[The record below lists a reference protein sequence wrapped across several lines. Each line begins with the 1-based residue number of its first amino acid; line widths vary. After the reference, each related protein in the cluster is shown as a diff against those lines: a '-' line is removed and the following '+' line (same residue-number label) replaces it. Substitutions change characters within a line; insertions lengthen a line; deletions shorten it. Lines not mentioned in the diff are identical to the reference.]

1 MAQFNDP
8 KCNDAIIRY
17 SPGFFLEWLLPQI
30 ENLSDYEA
38 NWHVHAM
45 SEKLTGL
52 YQGHVRRLI
61 VNAPPRSLKTSTCT
75 SFFIPWLLG
84 KDPSLQIM
92 LVTYSDEFAEQLG
105 SQIRS
110 VMRHP
115 EYKRLFDDTQLVNE
129 KARSTRLRTM
139 KGGKVTITSFHA
151 TMTGLG
157 ADYIIVDDPIQT
169 NDVRSATK
177 MNDTI
182 NRFKEGLYTR
192 LNDPKAGRIL
202 LVMQRIHP
210 DDLTGELLERSE
222 FDHLKLPAQFNED
235 LCYQMP
241 FEQVHVAKAGDYL
254 DPTRFGELELARTRK
269 MLGEAAF
276 AAQYMQ
282 EPIYPQNDLV
292 DFEKFKWFEPQE
304 LEADLRDAIHV
315 HSWDTAFSTKD
326 SADYTAVTKWAYN
339 RTGYYLLD
347 AHRLKATSEDVENH
361 ILREA
366 IAENPNRVIIERANH
381 SVDLIQRVRKSSQS
395 TFQVIEGTHDS
406 LSKENRFVR
415 IQHKI
420 NTGQVYLAKGVAGI
434 DLFLSELRGFPYGAH
449 DDLVDSFTMALHVM
463 GKGPGKAVW
472 HIS

>member
-1 MAQFNDP
+1 MAQLNDP
-8 KCNDAIIRY
+8 KRNDAIIRS
-17 SPGFFLEWLLPQI
+17 SPGFFLAWLLPQI
-30 ENLSDYEA
+30 ENLSDYRA

-45 SEKLTGL
+45 SQKLMGL
-52 YQGHVRRLI
+52 YEGHVRRLI

-115 EYKRLFDDTQLVNE
+115 EYKRLFGNSQLVNE
-129 KARSTRLRTM
+129 NARSTRLRTLE
-139 KGGKVTITSFHA
+139 GGKVTITSFHA

-192 LNDPKAGRIL
+192 LNDPKTGRIL

-210 DDLTGELLERSE
+210 DDLTGELLARSDFE
-222 FDHLKLPAQFNED
+222 HLKLPVRFEED
-235 LCYQMP
+235 TSYQMP
-241 FEQVHVAKAGDYL
+241 FGKVHMAKAGDYL
-254 DPTRFGELELARTRK
+254 DPARFGELELARTRK

-282 EPIYPQNDLV
+282 EPIYPANDLV
-292 DFEKFKWFEPQE
+292 DLEKFNWFDPE
-304 LEADLRDAIHV
+304 DLRVNLQDMIYV
-315 HSWDTAFSTKD
+315 HSWDTAFSTSD
-326 SADYTAVTKWAYN
+326 TADYTAVTKWAYDS
-339 RTGYYLLD
+339 TGYYLLD
-347 AHRLKATSEDVENH
+347 AQRFKATSEEVEKR
-361 ILREA
+361 ILRAA
-366 IAENPNRVIIERANH
+366 IADQPHRVLIERANH
-381 SVDLIQRVRKSSQS
+381 SIDLINRVRSASNGR
-395 TFQVIEGTHDS
+395 FQVVEGQHGG
-406 LSKENRFVR
+406 LSKEQRFEN

-420 NTGQVYLAKGVAGI
+420 NTGQVFLAKGVSGVE
-434 DLFLSELRGFPYGAH
+434 LFLSELRGFPYGAH
-449 DDLVDSFTMALHVM
+449 DDLVDSFTMALKEM
-463 GKGPGKAVW
+463 GKGSGRAVW
-472 HIS
+472 RIS

>member
-17 SPGFFLEWLLPQI
+17 SPGFFVEWLLPQI
-30 ENLSDYEA
+30 ENLNDYEA

-45 SEKLTGL
+45 SEKLMGL

-75 SFFIPWLLG
+75 TFFIAWLLG
-84 KDPSLQIM
+84 KDPTLQII
-92 LVTYSDEFAEQLG
+92 LATYTDEFAENLG
-105 SQIRS
+105 NKIRTLLCHS
-110 VMRHP
+110 
-115 EYKRLFDDTQLVNE
+115 EYKRLFGDTRLLNE
-129 KARSTRLRTM
+129 QAKSTRLRTH
-139 KGGKVTITSFHA
+139 KGGSVVVTSFHSM
-151 TMTGLG
+151 MTGLG
-157 ADYIIVDDPIQT
+157 ADYIIVDDPMQA
-169 NDVRSATK
+169 NEVRSETK
-177 MNDTI
+177 MTDI
-182 NRFKEGLYTR
+182 KNRFKEGLYTR
-192 LNDPKAGRIL
+192 LNDPKTGRIL

-210 DDLTGELLERSE
+210 DDLTGMLLTHGG
-222 FDHLKLPAQFNED
+222 FKHLKLPIQFQEEVTYS
-235 LCYQMP
+235 LP
-241 FEQVHVAKAGDYL
+241 FNKTYKTHAGEFL
-254 DPTRFGELELARTRK
+254 DPARFDEAELARTRE
-269 MLGEAAF
+269 MQGEAAF

-282 EPIYPQNDLV
+282 DPIYPANDLV

-304 LEADLRDAIHV
+304 LEADLREAIHV

-406 LSKENRFVR
+406 LSKEQRFVR

-420 NTGQVYLAKGVAGI
+420 NTGQVYLAKGVDGI
-434 DLFLSELRGFPYGAH
+434 NLFLSELRGFPYGAH

>member
-8 KCNDAIIRY
+8 KRNDAIIRS

-30 ENLSDYEA
+30 ENLNGYLA
-38 NWHVHAM
+38 NWHVNAM
-45 SEKLTGL
+45 SQKLMRL
-52 YQGHVRRLI
+52 YQGHVKRLI

-115 EYKRLFDDTQLVNE
+115 EYKRLFGNSQLANE
-129 KARSTRLRTM
+129 NARSTRLKTLE
-139 KGGKVTITSFHA
+139 GGKVTITSFHA

-192 LNDPKAGRIL
+192 LNDPKTGRIL

-210 DDLTGELLERSE
+210 DDLTGMLLTHGG
-222 FDHLKLPAQFNED
+222 FKHLKLPIQFQEEVTYS
-235 LCYQMP
+235 LP
-241 FEQVHVAKAGDYL
+241 FNKTYKTHVGEFL
-254 DPTRFGELELARTRK
+254 DPARFDEAELARTRE
-269 MLGEAAF
+269 MQGEAAF

-282 EPIYPQNDLV
+282 DPIYPANDLV

-304 LEADLRDAIHV
+304 IEADLRDAIHV
-315 HSWDTAFSTKD
+315 HSWDTAFSTSD
-326 SADYTAVTKWAYN
+326 AADYTAVTKWAYDS
-339 RTGYYLLD
+339 TGYYLLD
-347 AHRLKATSEDVENH
+347 AQRFKVTSEEVEKR
-361 ILREA
+361 ILRAA
-366 IAENPNRVIIERANH
+366 IADQPHRVLIERANH
-381 SVDLIQRVRKSSQS
+381 SIDLINRVKSASNGR
-395 TFQVIEGTHDS
+395 FRVIEGRHGG
-406 LSKENRFVR
+406 LSKEQRFEN

-420 NTGQVYLAKGVAGI
+420 NTGQVFLAKGVSSI
-434 DLFLSELRGFPYGAH
+434 DLFLSELRSFPYGAH
-449 DDLVDSFTMALHVM
+449 DDLVDSFTMALKEM
-463 GKGPGKAVW
+463 GKGSGRAVW
-472 HIS
+472 RIS

>member
-1 MAQFNDP
+1 MAQFNDTQI
-8 KCNDAIIRY
+8 KDAIVRS
-17 SPGFFLEWLLPQI
+17 SPSFFVEWLLPKI
-30 ENLSDYEA
+30 ENLNDYVA

-45 SEKLTGL
+45 SEKLVRL
-52 YQGHVRRLI
+52 YHGNIKRLI

-139 KGGKVTITSFHA
+139 NGGKITITSFHA

-169 NDVRSATK
+169 NDVRSTTK

-192 LNDPKAGRIL
+192 LNDPKTGRIL

-210 DDLTGELLERSE
+210 DDLTGALIAHSE
-222 FDHLKLPAQFNED
+222 FDHLKLPAKFEED
-235 LCYQMP
+235 ISYQMP
-241 FEQVHVAKAGDYL
+241 YGRVHVAYTGDYL
-254 DPTRFGELELARTRK
+254 DPSRSGEFALVSTRK
-269 MLGEAAF
+269 MLGETAF

-282 EPIYPQNDLV
+282 EPIYPENDLV
-292 DFEKFKWFEPQE
+292 DLKKFKWFDSE
-304 LEADLRDAIHV
+304 DLKAKLQDMICI
-315 HSWDTAFSTKD
+315 HSWDTAFSTSD
-326 SADYTAVTKWAYN
+326 TADYTAVTKWAYN
-339 RTGYYLLD
+339 STGYYLLQ
-347 AHRLKATSEDVENH
+347 AKRFKATSEEVEKR
-361 ILREA
+361 ILHEA
-366 IAENPNRVIIERANH
+366 IADQPQRVIIEHANH
-381 SVDLIQRVRKSSQS
+381 SIDLITRVKSASNGR
-395 TFQVIEGTHDS
+395 FRVIAGQHGG
-406 LSKENRFVR
+406 LSKEQRFES

-420 NTGQVYLAKGVAGI
+420 NTGQVFLAKGANGI
-434 DLFLSELRGFPYGAH
+434 DLFLSELRGFPYGAY
-449 DDLVDSFTMALHVM
+449 DDLVDSFTMALKEM
-463 GKGPGKAVW
+463 GKGSGRAVW
-472 HIS
+472 RIS